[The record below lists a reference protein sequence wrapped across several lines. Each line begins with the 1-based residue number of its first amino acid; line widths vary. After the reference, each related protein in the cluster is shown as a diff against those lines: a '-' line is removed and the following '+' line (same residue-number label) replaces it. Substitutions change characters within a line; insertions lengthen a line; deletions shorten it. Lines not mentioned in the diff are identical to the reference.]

1 MLAMSKLSVPYD
13 TIYCKRKQA
22 LIYRNQQIK
31 PTSLKIDTEKA
42 VYQKAEDIYDDGC
55 IRFPFSFEV
64 LVIPIIE
71 GSEEW
76 NIIGGNCNHIYP

>member
-1 MLAMSKLSVPYD
+1 MHAVPYD

-22 LIYRNQQIK
+22 FIYRNQQIK

-55 IRFPFSFEV
+55 IRFPAGNMSKAGNTTSKV
-64 LVIPIIE
+64 LTNASVL
-71 GSEEW
+71 
-76 NIIGGNCNHIYP
+76 